1 MVVAVAATGHDAL
14 AGERLA
20 IFRERVKSWVD
31 DFGAILVYC
40 AVVQGL
46 ICVLG
51 NLVRVVVG
59 DLKGLD

>member
-14 AGERLA
+14 AGGGLA

-46 ICVLG
+46 ICDLG
-51 NLVRVVVG
+51 NLV
-59 DLKGLD
+59 